1 MTIASRGR
9 EALCVCV
16 MCVFERESDGDGGTR
31 NLGKDGEV
39 HGERAAGE
47 EVDA

>member
-31 NLGKDGEV
+31 NLGKEGV
-39 HGERAAGE
+39 RMVRWRSAR
-47 EVDA
+47 